1 MTHRASSVHTI
12 LKIGGGL
19 LGKAGALDLVVEAV
33 TAFRPGRQLVVIPG
47 GGPFADVVRRMFKRV
62 KIGEDA
68 AHWMA
73 VLGMEQYA
81 HALAARIT
89 GAALVDDAA
98 GITRALAAGELPV
111 LAPYRWLRAT
121 DPLPHTWEITSDS
134 IAAWFAGALGARR
147 VVLIKAVGR
156 DERTLVDSYF
166 FRTLPQDVEH
176 LVVTADD
183 LGQLEVALDEGGRA
197 HGGRRA
203 DQGPERGHASS

>member
-33 TAFRPGRQLVVIPG
+33 TAFRPGRHLVVIPG

-166 FRTLPQDVEH
+166 FRTLPQGVEH

-183 LGQLEVALDEGGRA
+183 LGQLEVALDESGRA
-197 HGGRRA
+197 QGGRRA
-203 DQGPERGHASS
+203 DQGPERGHAGS

>member
-1 MTHRASSVHTI
+1 MTHRTSPVHTI

-19 LGKAGALDLVVEAV
+19 LAKAGALDLVVEAV

-47 GGPFADVVRRMFKRV
+47 GGPFADVVRRMFNRI

-111 LAPYRWLRAT
+111 LAPYRWLRET

-166 FRTLPQDVEH
+166 FRTLPQGVEH

-183 LGQLEVALDEGGRA
+183 LGQLEIALDEGGHGRA
-197 HGGRRA
+197 GRRA
-203 DQGPERGHASS
+203 DQGPERGHVGS